1 VLRRSGLRKGGS
13 TVLQLALV
21 LIAVIVA
28 FYVAQHLLGIT
39 QEAPPPDEA
48 IYFVNVTATR
58 DAYMNWQILFY
69 ISNSGHSTVVL
80 ERIFVNNMEIS
91 EYSAGSPSETA
102 ATITTDLDE
111 ETDFESGRVR
121 GVTVW
126 IGGRFGFFNS
136 GSVLDVKFVSS
147 AGNEFVKPVILP

>member
-1 VLRRSGLRKGGS
+1 
-13 TVLQLALV
+13 
-21 LIAVIVA
+21 
-28 FYVAQHLLGIT
+28 
-39 QEAPPPDEA
+39 
-48 IYFVNVTATR
+48 
-58 DAYMNWQILFY
+58 MNWQILFY